1 MQKPMI
7 AIAGL
12 CLVAGSGAAS
22 ATSGPGCLRVVNVA
36 YDDVLNVRSR
46 PNASSRVVGELV
58 PGEHGIIHL
67 DRPCGPRNVAWR
79 SRWCPVTV
87 YDGDGSY
94 RGWVRARFVRDSD
107 CP

>member
-1 MQKPMI
+1 MQKLLI
-7 AIAGL
+7 AAVL
-12 CLVAGSGAAS
+12 MLASSGAAL

-36 YDDVLNVRSR
+36 YDDVLNVRAR

-67 DRPCGPRNVAWR
+67 DRPCRPGNVAWR
-79 SRWCPVTV
+79 NRWCPVTV
-87 YDGDGSY
+87 YDGDRTY